1 MGAGGGVWGGREGAE
16 TVEVLT
22 DELQETLENP
32 NQLQQEKCSE
42 CPSVVFSF
50 LK

>member
-32 NQLQQEKCSE
+32 TNCSKKSAA
-42 CPSVVFSF
+42 SVQVLFFSF
-50 LK
+50 L